1 MVRPKRQLP
10 QADTAKVLTFD
21 KARRIAVNVARLPE
35 LLGGPKQKKPHPK
48 GKASPVPSCSPELD
62 LTIGRSK
69 DGKCRA
75 VVSIHNNK
83 VRVLPMGHGSR

>member
-1 MVRPKRQLP
+1 MQRVRGPNAAILG
-10 QADTAKVLTFD
+10 
-21 KARRIAVNVARLPE
+21 RLS
-35 LLGGPKQKKPHPK
+35 KQKKPHHK

-62 LTIGRSK
+62 LTIGRPK

-75 VVSIHNNK
+75 VIPILNNK

>member
-1 MVRPKRQLP
+1 
-10 QADTAKVLTFD
+10 VLTFD
-21 KARRIAVNVARLPE
+21 EVRRIAVNVAKLPE
-35 LLGGPKQKKPHPK
+35 LLGAALKQKKPHHK

-75 VVSIHNNK
+75 VISIHNNK
-83 VRVLPMGHGSR
+83 VSV